1 MICYGKIHILVS
13 LFHLLFFIVDA
24 HYVFYFDSFAIFANL
39 FFLFMGICADPG
51 VPASVY
57 LRYSK
62 SYVFNKLRTQEI
74 KSIT

>member
-1 MICYGKIHILVS
+1 M
-13 LFHLLFFIVDA
+13 VDA
-24 HYVFYFDSFAIFANL
+24 HYVYYIDLFAILANL

-74 KSIT
+74 KSTG